1 MKKGQ
6 TITLKIN
13 TQMITALIV
22 AMLFAMAATMLLAV
36 TVLSAKVRADNSQ
49 TIHNGPSFSVPEGY
63 VLVPAGH
70 QPAHA
75 NNSCV
80 KPTAATTLH
89 TGAEG
94 HQIHHALV
102 PYYYNSVNNQTIN
115 DNSIKDSNILNID
128 NSNNSGTIN
137 NKIKA
142 EVKKKI
148 SKKYEKIK
156 IEDVAKH
163 LKK

>member
-63 VLVPAGH
+63 VLVPATNLPPSSDSCPRPAVSHAAGPGH
-70 QPAHA
+70 VAL
-75 NNSCV
+75 
-80 KPTAATTLH
+80 AATV
-89 TGAEG
+89 A
-94 HQIHHALV
+94 